1 MDAILAYL
9 EHQEY
14 PEEFSKQQKRDLRKR
29 APDFTLKDGMLY
41 FLGSRNN
48 FSKAPP
54 QVILDKETQQHQKLR
69 RGSEIPKGGRHS

>member
-29 APDFTLKDGMLY
+29 AADFTLTDGMLY

-48 FSKAPP
+48 FSKAPRK
-54 QVILDKETQQHQKLR
+54 VILDKET
-69 RGSEIPKGGRHS
+69 

>member
-29 APDFTLKDGMLY
+29 AADFTLKDGMLY
-41 FLGSRNN
+41 YLGSRSN
-48 FSKAPP
+48 FSKAPR
-54 QVILDKETQQHQKLR
+54 QSYFRQGNAATYYSVRKNATWFL
-69 RGSEIPKGGRHS
+69 S